1 MPNYISVQLVDE
13 QITSIVKG
21 DLLESYKSL
30 EQDLIN
36 SRNVWYSPMFDMDV
50 KEDRK
55 HIRKLM
61 KSLKDV
67 MAYYGVD
74 TDNL

>member
-36 SRNVWYSPMFDMDV
+36 SRNVWYTPMFDMDV

>member
-67 MAYYGVD
+67 LAYYGVD

>member
-13 QITSIVKG
+13 QITSIVKS

-30 EQDLIN
+30 EQDLKN
-36 SRNVWYSPMFDMDV
+36 SRDVWYSPMFDMDV